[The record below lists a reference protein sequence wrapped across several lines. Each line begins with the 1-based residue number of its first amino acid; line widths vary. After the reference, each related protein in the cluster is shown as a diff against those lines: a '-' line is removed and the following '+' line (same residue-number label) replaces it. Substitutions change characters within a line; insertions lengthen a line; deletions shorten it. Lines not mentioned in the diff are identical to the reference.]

1 MQPQKE
7 LLAYEKIF
15 AQNTE
20 YFSTCNPDMI
30 EEALIEHLRGK
41 EKIEPSVNKDKY
53 KIKFVLE
60 TTGQDNLTQK
70 TDICVRIL
78 KVDEEKVCVE
88 FIKTSGNNVLFHEH
102 FNEITKN
109 VLDFSNDTVAA
120 Q

>member
-1 MQPQKE
+1 
-7 LLAYEKIF
+7 
-15 AQNTE
+15 
-20 YFSTCNPDMI
+20 MI

-78 KVDEEKVCVE
+78 KVDDEKVCVE
-88 FIKTSGNNVLFHEH
+88 FTKTSGNNVLFHEH